1 MSVWFR
7 KLMFLTAVTFSLVLP
22 GKAQVTSISHSWG
35 AGPVSRGSMAEIR
48 GRNLAER
55 IEGITTIANIPT
67 VLGGVSVH
75 IDGVPCQLYY
85 VSPTLIQLVI
95 PDEIPQPQ
103 VTFIPRRPVRIAPNV
118 AKVSGFMTHEYKFYL
133 TDTAPWWN
141 LSNGYPQGIVI
152 SPTPPF
158 LFAVIEKGVIPVS
171 EGSRVRL
178 VASGARSFRSPEL
191 VFYKILFLPEGGSEL
206 LETPCE
212 VFKDPVIPGSDLVT
226 WDIPIEWKGKKGWI
240 YLQTPSN
247 FSEGAPV
254 EFQ

>member
-1 MSVWFR
+1 MWPR
-7 KLMFLTAVTFSLVLP
+7 KLMFLTVITLTLVAP
-22 GKAQVTSISHSWG
+22 GKAQIASLSHSWG
-35 AGPVSRGSMAEIR
+35 AGPVSRGSVAEIR
-48 GRNLAER
+48 GQYLADR
-55 IEGITTIANIPT
+55 IEGITTIANVPT
-67 VLGGVSVH
+67 TLGGVSVH

-95 PDEIPQPQ
+95 PDDVPPAQ
-103 VTFIPRRPVRIAPNV
+103 VAFIPRRPVRIAPNV

-141 LSNGYPQGIVI
+141 LWNGYVQGIVI
-152 SPTPPF
+152 SPNPPF

-178 VASGARSFRSPEL
+178 TASGARSFRPPENI
-191 VFYKILFLPEGGSEL
+191 FYNILFLPEDGSEF

-212 VFKDPVIPGSDLVT
+212 LFKDPVIPGCDLVT
-226 WDIPIEWKGKKGWI
+226 WDIPISWKGKKGWI

-247 FSEGAPV
+247 FSEGAKV